1 LTESGEV
8 PAPRTVDLVQV
19 DAFTSTPFAGNPA
32 AVCVLEA
39 YPADAWLQAVARE
52 MNLSETAFL
61 RRSADG
67 WDLRWFTP
75 TAEVDLCGHATLAAA
90 HVLLEDGLD
99 DGPVLEFGTL
109 SGRLGAERDGRR
121 IVLDFPAEP
130 PSAGDPAPGL
140 LEALGLGPEEVAY
153 TGRNRLDELV
163 VIDDPARLRAIA
175 PAMPD
180 LARLGM
186 RGAIVSS
193 PSDRED
199 VDFLSRYFAPAFGVP
214 EDPVTGS
221 THCCLGPYWAGRLG
235 RATVIGYQASARGGV
250 VRVETGTDRVRLGGE
265 AVTVLRARMTT

>member
-1 LTESGEV
+1 MTAAGEV
-8 PAPRTVDLVQV
+8 PPPRTVDLVQV

-32 AVCVLEA
+32 AVCVLDA
-39 YPADAWLQAVARE
+39 YPADAWLQSVARE

-61 RRSADG
+61 RRSTDG

-75 TAEVDLCGHATLAAA
+75 AAEVDLCGHATLAAA

-99 DGPVLEFGTL
+99 DGPALEFATL
-109 SGRLGAERDGRR
+109 SGRLGAERDGGW

-140 LEALGLGPEEVAY
+140 LEALGLAPEEVAY
-153 TGRNRLDELV
+153 AGRNRLDELV
-163 VIDDPARLRAIA
+163 VIEDPARLRSIA

-199 VDFLSRYFAPAFGVP
+199 ADFLSRYFAPAFGVP

-235 RATVIGYQASARGGV
+235 RATVVGYQASARGGI

-265 AVTVLRARMTT
+265 AVTILRARLTT